1 MMRFRFSCLP
11 ALALALVLL
20 SGCATQTRAL
30 LSAPHADLP
39 RQVELKTTPFIAQ
52 ERYQCG
58 PASLAMSLRAAGFA
72 IDADA
77 LVPQVYLPQREGSLQ
92 VEMLA
97 AARRNGAFS
106 MTIPPRIDALVAE
119 LASGNPV
126 LILQNLSLPIKPMWH
141 YAVAIGYDLE
151 RGDIILRSGTTERLV
166 MPMSTFEH
174 TWKRSGYWGMVAL
187 APGRL
192 PATAQEATVLD
203 ALVAFEKSS
212 PPAASR
218 QTYALAAQRW
228 PGNMKLA
235 LGLGNTAYAAG
246 DKAAAASAYQR
257 ASELQPDSG
266 AAFNNLAVALMELRR
281 LPEARAAAERALALG
296 GPWRAA
302 ALETL
307 KTIELAEKNQKR

>member
-1 MMRFRFSCLP
+1 MRFRFSWLP
-11 ALALALVLL
+11 GLALALGLL
-20 SGCATQTRAL
+20 SGCATQTKAL
-30 LSAPHADLP
+30 LAAPHADLP
-39 RQVELKTTPFIAQ
+39 RQIELKSTPFIAQ

-58 PASLAMSLRAAGFA
+58 PAALAMSLRATGFA

-97 AARRNGAFS
+97 AGRRNGAFS

-119 LASGNPV
+119 LAGGSPV
-126 LILQNLSLPIKPMWH
+126 LVLQNLSLPIAPRWH
-141 YAVAIGYDLE
+141 YAVVIGYDLD

-174 TWKRSGYWGMVAL
+174 TWARSGYWGMVTL

-192 PATAQEATVLD
+192 PKTAGEAAVLD
-203 ALVAFEKSS
+203 ALVAYEKNS
-212 PPAASR
+212 PPAAAR

-228 PGNMKLA
+228 PNNLALA

-246 DKAAAASAYQR
+246 DRAAAADAFQR
-257 ASELQPDSG
+257 ASVLHPDSG
-266 AAFNNLAVALMELRR
+266 PAFNNLAVALKELGR
-281 LPEARAAAERALALG
+281 LQEARAAAEKALALG
-296 GPWRAA
+296 GPWRKA
-302 ALETL
+302 ALDTL
-307 KTIELAEKNQKR
+307 ASIELAEKNRKP